1 MVLSKIPKVK
11 FSWPCE
17 SEYAAASMIL
27 PTLQDDCRLDHM
39 EMGISWS
46 TPHDG
51 QVITTNGTAVSQK
64 KTQ

>member
-1 MVLSKIPKVK
+1 
-11 FSWPCE
+11 
-17 SEYAAASMIL
+17 MIL